1 MLIGRKD
8 SFLRKGYNYDMG
20 ATVVEQKRNDGSV
33 FTYVQ
38 IACGPYIKGKGRT
51 FEELCKEYRVEEIKD
66 LRKENA

>member
-38 IACGPYIKGKGRT
+38 IACGPYIKGKGRS
-51 FEELCKEYRVEEIKD
+51 FEELCKEYRVEVIKD
-66 LRKENA
+66 LRRENA

>member
-38 IACGPYIKGKGRT
+38 IACGPYIKGKGRS
-51 FEELCKEYRVEEIKD
+51 FEELCKEYRVEVIKD